1 MCWNLDCIF
10 RYPAEVWAEDLK
22 FLPVW
27 SSGTGVSSLYV
38 VLLVCMCSRL
48 TVMKGSGRHRT
59 ENYSSSWC
67 SWHDKFRCSCHD
79 GD

>member
-27 SSGTGVSSLYV
+27 SSGTGVLGGFK
-38 VLLVCMCSRL
+38 LVCCSSRL
-48 TVMKGSGRHRT
+48 HVFQAYCDEGFG
-59 ENYSSSWC
+59 
-67 SWHDKFRCSCHD
+67 
-79 GD
+79 